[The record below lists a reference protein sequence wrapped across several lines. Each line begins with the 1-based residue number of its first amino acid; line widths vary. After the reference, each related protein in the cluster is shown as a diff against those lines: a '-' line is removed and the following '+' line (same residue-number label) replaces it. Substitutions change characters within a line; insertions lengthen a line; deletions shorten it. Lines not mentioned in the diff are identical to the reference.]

1 MVLGPVDMWTPVT
14 VGPPPVWQPANTRL
28 LGGMHACV
36 QVVLPDV
43 KVAADDVV
51 VFLDKQYACA
61 DAAEA
66 EQRGAV
72 AALQVGRWQ
81 ARGGGG
87 EERMLGAQPC
97 NSCIALPPPC
107 PTPILPCPATLPPHT
122 PHLAHPR
129 SARSVN
135 TGPVLTL
142 GQPGQ

>member
-87 EERMLGAQPC
+87 RSACWALNPATAALLFPLP
-97 NSCIALPPPC
+97 ALPLSCRALPLC
-107 PTPILPCPATLPPHT
+107 PRTHLTLP
-122 PHLAHPR
+122 
-129 SARSVN
+129 
-135 TGPVLTL
+135 TL